1 MVPESPRWLMSKGR
15 TNEAYKVFKKI
26 AKANKKQLSSL
37 IELENLKQAKQID
50 HEGNS
55 DQIEITAQSETKR
68 NVILHF
74 LFNF

>member
-37 IELENLKQAKQID
+37 IELENLKQPKKID
-50 HEGNS
+50 HEGS
-55 DQIEITAQSETKR
+55 PDQIESTAQSETKR
-68 NVILHF
+68 NVI
-74 LFNF
+74 